1 MESSST
7 ISLASEEP
15 RAASSS
21 KSFCGCDASRVGVPR
36 LGSVGYDSSACI
48 IDDAYE
54 PSLVHGQ
61 DCEHFGNTSC
71 LILKIG
77 GKSML
82 EFLV

>member
-1 MESSST
+1 M
-7 ISLASEEP
+7 
-15 RAASSS
+15 
-21 KSFCGCDASRVGVPR
+21 GVLR